1 MDLVVKGGQVL
12 TPGGLVNTDIG
23 IEKGKIAVVAS
34 VADVPDSTKVI
45 DAKGKMIIPGLID
58 THTLTSHL

>member
-1 MDLVVKGGQVL
+1 LDLVVKGGQVL

-45 DAKGKMIIPGLID
+45 DAKGKTIIPGRWL
-58 THTLTSHL
+58 